1 MQTTEEHYMLH
12 ETTVRVKQG
21 VVFSMGIRMQTVN
34 KIWYKSA
41 GGLGE
46 NYYWRSNQVSF
57 EDKHF
62 TEVNEDFFQMYF

>member
-46 NYYWRSNQVSF
+46 NYY
-57 EDKHF
+57 
-62 TEVNEDFFQMYF
+62 

>member
-12 ETTVRVKQG
+12 ETTVRVKLG

-41 GGLGE
+41 GGLGK
-46 NYYWRSNQVSF
+46 NYY
-57 EDKHF
+57 
-62 TEVNEDFFQMYF
+62 